1 MIQNITVEEVAMEC
15 NKNFNESKKTKEI
28 PCSNC
33 PFKEECW
40 HIKEK
45 TGHMPY
51 MIYEC
56 ANLMQRLVEAL

>member
-1 MIQNITVEEVAMEC
+1 MEC

-51 MIYEC
+51 MILEC
-56 ANLMQRLVEAL
+56 ANLMERIVNAL